1 MKPLT
6 RHAPLYRNSPR
17 SLRNHRHTG
26 RRRPYLLLNSGFSE
40 TPGQFSP
47 DGKWIAYVSDRSGG
61 RKEVCVTSFQQPT
74 TVIPISSTGGDF
86 PRWSRERKEL
96 FFLGPD
102 KLISASITIDG
113 GELKVQDVKA
123 LFDVRFPQVTRSV
136 YDVSPDGQRFLMNV
150 WDAGASLPFTIVVN
164 WTEKLR
170 R

>member
-1 MKPLT
+1 V
-6 RHAPLYRNSPR
+6 
-17 SLRNHRHTG
+17 
-26 RRRPYLLLNSGFSE
+26 F
-40 TPGQFSP
+40 
-47 DGKWIAYVSDRSGG
+47 
-61 RKEVCVTSFQQPT
+61 VTSFQQPT

-86 PRWSRERKEL
+86 PRWSRDRKEL

-102 KLISASITIDG
+102 KLMSASITIDG